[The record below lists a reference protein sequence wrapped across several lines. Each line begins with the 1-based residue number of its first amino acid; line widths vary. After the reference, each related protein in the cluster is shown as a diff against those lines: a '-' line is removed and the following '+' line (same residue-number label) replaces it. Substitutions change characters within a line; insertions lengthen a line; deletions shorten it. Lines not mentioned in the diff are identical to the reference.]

1 MGDRILV
8 IDDDPDV
15 RSVVEITLQLGGFVV
30 DAAADGP
37 EGLRRIAQAEPDA
50 VVLDVMM
57 PELDG
62 IEVLRQIRSDARYS
76 HVPVLLLTAKAGVED
91 RVAGLECGADD
102 YVTKPFEG
110 EELIARVRAL
120 VRRSRDTGSISPLT
134 GLPGN
139 VRIQKELARRSD
151 EDEPFA
157 VVYADMN
164 DFKSLNDRYD
174 WIRGDE
180 GIDLLAEV
188 LKDVVRRLGDE
199 RTFLGHVGGDDFV
212 IVTSPDRAE
221 PIAKTVAFDF
231 DERSQELYDEEDLEH
246 GYVEVEDRQG
256 NLQRYPPVTVSLGV
270 ASNSDRHFDDYR
282 GLVEAAAE
290 MKHYAKRSR
299 SRGSNYAID
308 RRTDT

>member
-1 MGDRILV
+1 VGDRILV

-15 RSVVEITLQLGGFVV
+15 RSVVEITLQLEGFEVDTAPGGT
-30 DAAADGP
+30 
-37 EGLRRIAQAEPDA
+37 EGLERLAESEPDA
-50 VVLDVMM
+50 IVLDVMM
-57 PELDG
+57 PVLDG
-62 IEVLRQIRSDARYS
+62 LEVLGQIRADARYS
-76 HVPVLLLTAKAGVED
+76 HVPVLILTAKVRVED
-91 RVAGLECGADD
+91 RVAGLERGADD
-102 YVTKPFEG
+102 YLTKPFEP

-139 VRIQKELARRSD
+139 VRIQKELARRFD
-151 EDEPFA
+151 EGEPFA

-188 LKDVVRRLGDE
+188 LKDVTRRLGDR

-212 IVTSPDRAE
+212 VVTSPERAE
-221 PIAKTVAFDF
+221 PIAKNVASEF
-231 DERSQELYDEEDLEH
+231 DERSDRLYDDDDLAR

-256 NLQRYPPVTVSLGV
+256 TLQRYPPVTVSLGV
-270 ASNSDRHFDDYR
+270 ASNDARPFGDYR
-282 GLVEAAAE
+282 GLVAAAAE
-290 MKHYAKRSR
+290 MKQYAKRSR
-299 SRGSNYAID
+299 DRGSNYAVD
-308 RRTDT
+308 RRTET